1 MFKNPF
7 PFRDPYFELQDP
19 VEHPPLDLEKTAL
32 LVIDMQYLD
41 AHPDYGF
48 GAAAKK
54 VTDETLRRRLA
65 YRWEGIAAIIPN
77 IQKLQQACRQKGIE
91 IIHIRIANRT
101 RDGRDG
107 VPTISGRGVAVPE
120 DSKEAQILEELAPVG
135 DEIVIS
141 KTSAGTFNS
150 TNLDQVLHN
159 LGIEQLLVTG
169 IVTNGCVEI
178 TARDAADRGYWVTL
192 ISDGCSAST
201 PELHANALERLTD
214 GDIILAKTTEEAL
227 QVILDAQTK

>member
-19 VEHPPLDLEKTAL
+19 IEHPPLDPKKAAL
-32 LVIDMQYLD
+32 LIIDMQYLD

-91 IIHIRIANRT
+91 VIHVRIANRT

-107 VPTISGRGVAVPE
+107 IPIISGRGVSVPE
-120 DSKEAQILEELAPVG
+120 DSKEAQILEELAPVD

-141 KTSAGTFNS
+141 KTSAGAFNS
-150 TNLDQVLHN
+150 THLDQVLRN
-159 LGIEQLLVTG
+159 LGLEQLLITG

-178 TARDAADRGYWVTL
+178 TAHDAADRGYWVTL
-192 ISDGCSAST
+192 VSDGCSAST

-214 GDIILAKTTEEAL
+214 GHVMVARTTEEVL
-227 QVILDAQTK
+227 QAILRA

>member
-1 MFKNPF
+1 MFENPF
-7 PFRDPYFELQDP
+7 PFKDPYFELQDP
-19 VEHPPLDLEKTAL
+19 MEYPPLDLEKTAL
-32 LVIDMQYLD
+32 LIIDMQYLD

-48 GAAAKK
+48 GVAAQK
-54 VTDETLRRRLA
+54 VIDETLRRRLA
-65 YRWEGIAAIIPN
+65 YRWEGIAAIVPN

-91 IIHIRIANRT
+91 VIHIRIANRT

-107 VPTISGRGVAVPE
+107 IPIISGRGVSVPE

-141 KTSAGTFNS
+141 KTSAGAFNS
-150 TNLDQVLHN
+150 TNIDQVLRN

-214 GDIILAKTTEEAL
+214 GDIMIAKTTEEAV
-227 QVILDAQTK
+227 QAILDA

>member
-1 MFKNPF
+1 M
-7 PFRDPYFELQDP
+7 
-19 VEHPPLDLEKTAL
+19 EHPPLDPEKAAL
-32 LVIDMQYLD
+32 LIIDMQYLD

-48 GAAAKK
+48 GVAAQK
-54 VTDETLRRRLA
+54 VIDETLRRRLA
-65 YRWEGIAAIIPN
+65 YRWEGIAAIVPN

-91 IIHIRIANRT
+91 VIHIRIANRT

-107 VPTISGRGVAVPE
+107 IPIISGRGVSVPE

-141 KTSAGTFNS
+141 KTSAGAFNS
-150 TNLDQVLHN
+150 TNIDQVLRN

-192 ISDGCSAST
+192 ISDGSSAST

-214 GDIILAKTTEEAL
+214 GDIMIAKTTEEAV
-227 QVILDAQTK
+227 QAILNA